1 MRSVST
7 TPEISA
13 LLSRKENPPVCAF
26 GISGGKD
33 SHAMA
38 LAGNRYLDEIGFTG
52 TRLAVH
58 ADLGRA
64 EWIQSKDKCQELA
77 DSLGWELMVV
87 KRAAGDLVD
96 RWLVRWRNNVERY
109 TNLECVQLILPWSTA
124 SWRFCTSEL
133 KSAVVRSNLKKRFPG
148 QDIINAVG
156 IRAQESRSRAKMPV
170 FKEDRLLST
179 MKSSGYTWNAIID
192 WPVEDVF
199 KIIGEH
205 TVALHPAYTE
215 YGMSRVSCAFCVLAS
230 GADLQAA
237 TTCPDNLALFHEL
250 VDLEI
255 SSAFS
260 FQSNRWLGDVNP
272 ELLSEQQMAGLA
284 IAKSIAKERAALE
297 ARIPEEL
304 LYEKGWPLRVP
315 TQAEAQIL
323 AEVRIQVS
331 QLQGLTS
338 KYLDACSI
346 RARYQELIAIRDAR
360 AGAIQTIP
368 VLNVTQG
375 QGQMMFTF

>member
-1 MRSVST
+1 MRSVSV

-13 LLSRKENPPVCAF
+13 LLSRTVNPPVCAF
-26 GISGGKD
+26 GVSGGKD

-38 LAGNRYLDEIGFTG
+38 LAGNRFLDEIGFIG
-52 TRLAVH
+52 TRVAVH

-96 RWLVRWRNNVERY
+96 RWMVRWNNNVARY
-109 TNLECVQLILPWSTA
+109 RNLECVQLILPWSTA

-170 FKEDRLLST
+170 FKEDNLLST
-179 MKSSGYTWNAIID
+179 KKSTGYTWNAILD

-199 KIIGEH
+199 KIISDH
-205 TVALHPAYTE
+205 SVALHPAYTE

-237 TTCPDNLALFHEL
+237 TTCPDNLALYHEL

-255 SSAFS
+255 TSAFS

-272 ELLSEQQMAGLA
+272 ELLSERQQVGLA

-315 TQAEAQIL
+315 TLDEARAL

-331 QLQGLTS
+331 QLQGFTS
-338 KYLDACSI
+338 NYLDAASI
-346 RARYQELIAIRDAR
+346 RDRYHELIAARDAR
-360 AGAIQTIP
+360 TSSVQKIP
-368 VLNVTQG
+368 PLNGPPG
-375 QGQMMFTF
+375 QSQIIFTF

>member
-1 MRSVST
+1 MRSVSV

-26 GISGGKD
+26 GVSGGKD

-52 TRLAVH
+52 TRVAVH

-77 DSLGWELMVV
+77 NSLGWELMVV

-96 RWLVRWRNNVERY
+96 RWLVRWNNNVARY
-109 TNLECVQLILPWSTA
+109 NNLECVQLILPWSTA

-133 KSAVVRSNLKKRFPG
+133 KSAVVRSNLKRRFPG

-170 FKEDRLLST
+170 YKEDSLLST
-179 MKSSGYTWNAIID
+179 KKSAGYTWNAILD

-199 KIIGEH
+199 KIISEH

-237 TTCPDNLALFHEL
+237 TTCPDNLALYQEL

-255 SSAFS
+255 TSAFS

-272 ELLSEQQMAGLA
+272 ELLSDSQQAGLA
-284 IAKSIAKERAALE
+284 IAKSVAKERAAIE
-297 ARIPEEL
+297 ARIPQEL

-315 TQAEAQIL
+315 TLAEAHML
-323 AEVRIQVS
+323 AEVRRQVS
-331 QLQGLTS
+331 QLQGLAS
-338 KYLDACSI
+338 NYLDACSI
-346 RARYQELIAIRDAR
+346 RDRYHELIAIRDAR
-360 AGAIQTIP
+360 TASLQTIP
-368 VLNVTQG
+368 LLNVTPG